1 MTPIRTPTLRA
12 ALICILT
19 LAVGLPVL
27 LMSGCATINEDVLK
41 MQAEARIQ
49 TEKTEQ
55 ARLATLSALAGGE
68 KAGEGAR
75 VAGIMA
81 LVQAP
86 RSLGQSTPIL
96 AQRNWADYMM
106 QALGLAVQVHGINSG
121 RDVSIAQS
129 NNSRDISLASYGA
142 LAETA
147 GLIQA
152 PQPNITASG
161 AGASTGG
168 AGNWHWEQIGPD
180 SNNTTSGDTSTT
192 TDSHDAT
199 ATPTVVTQPPP
210 VILRPEVV
218 QPIIWTPAP

>member
-1 MTPIRTPTLRA
+1 MLA
-12 ALICILT
+12 KYACVAVAF
-19 LAVGLPVL
+19 LAVGC
-27 LMSGCATINEDVLK
+27 STISEDVMK

-49 TEKTEQ
+49 AERTEQ
-55 ARLATLSALAGGE
+55 ARLNTLQALAGGE

-86 RSLGQSTPIL
+86 RSHSQQSTPIL

-121 RDVSIAQS
+121 RDVSITQS
-129 NNSRDISLASYGA
+129 NNNRDISLASYGA

-152 PQPNITASG
+152 PQANITASG
-161 AGASTGG
+161 DGASTGG
-168 AGNWHWEQIGPD
+168 AGNWHWEQVGPD
-180 SNNTTSGDTSTT
+180 SNNHGDTVTTT
-192 TDSHDAT
+192 TDNTS
-199 ATPTVVTQPPP
+199 TPTVVPQPAP
-210 VILRPEVV
+210 VVVRPEIVRV
-218 QPIIWTPAP
+218 P